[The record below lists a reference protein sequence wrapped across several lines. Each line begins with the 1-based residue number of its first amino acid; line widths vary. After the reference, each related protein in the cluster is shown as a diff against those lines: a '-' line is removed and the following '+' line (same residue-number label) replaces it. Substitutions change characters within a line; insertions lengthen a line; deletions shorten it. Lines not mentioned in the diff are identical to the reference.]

1 MQSVLFG
8 ICGPTASGKS
18 AIALALCEE
27 LGGEILSADS
37 MQVYTGMDI
46 LSAQPTQSERQRVRH
61 HMVAVASPAKR
72 FNATM
77 YRDEATKALEDIYKR
92 GALPILCGGSGLYI
106 DALTKDISMAS
117 QADLSYREE
126 LKRIAALPEGPLLLH
141 RELMQKD
148 PESARKYPPGD
159 VRRVIRSLEIF
170 AATGKPR
177 GEAEK
182 QDAMRPDRIPCKLY
196 ALKWDRAALYQR
208 IERRVEEM
216 LSMGLVE
223 EVRRLMQSSASVQ
236 ETALQ
241 AIGFK
246 EMRAHL
252 LGEIGFDEAVDR
264 IKQATRRLA
273 KRQETWFKRDPRV
286 TWLATDGHNM
296 DEITRQI
303 KSDIVSRR

>member
-18 AIALALCEE
+18 ALALRLCEE

-46 LSAQPTQSERQRVRH
+46 LSAQPTQKERQRVRH
-61 HMVAVASPAKR
+61 HMVAVASPARR

-77 YRDEATKALEDIYKR
+77 YRDEATKAIEDIRRR

-117 QADLSYREE
+117 EADLSYREE

-159 VRRVIRSLEIF
+159 VRRVIRSLEIY

-182 QDAMRPDRIPCKLY
+182 
-196 ALKWDRAALYQR
+196 
-208 IERRVEEM
+208 ER
-216 LSMGLVE
+216 G
-223 EVRRLMQSSASVQ
+223 
-236 ETALQ
+236 
-241 AIGFK
+241 
-246 EMRAHL
+246 
-252 LGEIGFDEAVDR
+252 
-264 IKQATRRLA
+264 
-273 KRQETWFKRDPRV
+273 
-286 TWLATDGHNM
+286 
-296 DEITRQI
+296 
-303 KSDIVSRR
+303 